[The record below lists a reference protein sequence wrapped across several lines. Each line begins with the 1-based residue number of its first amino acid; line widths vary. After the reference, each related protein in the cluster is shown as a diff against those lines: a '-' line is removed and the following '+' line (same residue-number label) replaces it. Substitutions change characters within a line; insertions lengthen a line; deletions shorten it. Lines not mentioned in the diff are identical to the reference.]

1 MLSISYPHLKNYFK
15 NYHLLLKNKFIY
27 KRLNN
32 NMSENEKNKK
42 KKKVNSLN
50 LKECEEIIKRL
61 GGQLECQYLQQVMN
75 QYNKLVALKEFNK
88 K

>member
-1 MLSISYPHLKNYFK
+1 
-15 NYHLLLKNKFIY
+15 
-27 KRLNN
+27 
-32 NMSENEKNKK
+32 MSEKKK

-61 GGQLECQYLQQVMN
+61 GGQFECQYLQQVMN

>member
-1 MLSISYPHLKNYFK
+1 
-15 NYHLLLKNKFIY
+15 
-27 KRLNN
+27 
-32 NMSENEKNKK
+32 MSEKKK

-61 GGQLECQYLQQVMN
+61 GGQVECQYLQQVLN
-75 QYNKLVALKEFNK
+75 QYNKLVAQKEFDK

>member
-1 MLSISYPHLKNYFK
+1 MLLILTPHLKKYFK
-15 NYHLLLKNKFIY
+15 NNPLLLKNKFIC

-32 NMSENEKNKK
+32 YMSEKKK

-61 GGQLECQYLQQVMN
+61 GGQVECQYLQQVLN
-75 QYNKLVALKEFNK
+75 QYNKLVAQKEFDK

>member
-1 MLSISYPHLKNYFK
+1 MLLILTPHLKKYFK
-15 NYHLLLKNKFIY
+15 NYHLLLKNKFIC

-32 NMSENEKNKK
+32 YMSEKKK
-42 KKKVNSLN
+42 KKKVNRLN

-75 QYNKLVALKEFNK
+75 QYNTLVALKEFNK